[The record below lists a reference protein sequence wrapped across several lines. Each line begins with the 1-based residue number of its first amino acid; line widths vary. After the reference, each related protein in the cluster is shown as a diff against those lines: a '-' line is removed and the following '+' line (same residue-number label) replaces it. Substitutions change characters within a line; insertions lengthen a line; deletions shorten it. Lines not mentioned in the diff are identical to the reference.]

1 MAVFDNTW
9 LEARITATANLIEQ
23 YEAAVLAIS
32 SGAQESYTLDTG
44 QSRVTVTRSN
54 LSVLR
59 NLIAGLE
66 ERLVQYYARRYGG
79 VTHMVPGY

>member
-1 MAVFDNTW
+1 MAVFDDTW
-9 LEARITATANLIEQ
+9 LDARITATANLIEQ

-66 ERLVQYYARRYGG
+66 ERLVRYYARRYGG